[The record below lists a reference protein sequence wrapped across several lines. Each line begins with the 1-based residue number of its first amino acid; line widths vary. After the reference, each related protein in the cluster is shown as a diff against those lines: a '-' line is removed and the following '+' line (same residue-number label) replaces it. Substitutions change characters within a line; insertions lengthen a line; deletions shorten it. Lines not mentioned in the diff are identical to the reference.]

1 MRSLG
6 EDPMTTAPT
15 TSYYLRRLPA
25 DLSREL
31 RLHALRN
38 GSTMR
43 AEIIEA
49 IRRYLAAAA
58 ATEQGT

>member
-1 MRSLG
+1 
-6 EDPMTTAPT
+6 MTTAPT

>member
-1 MRSLG
+1 
-6 EDPMTTAPT
+6 MTTAPT
-15 TSYYLRRLPA
+15 TSYYLRRFPA

-31 RLHALRN
+31 RLHALRT

-49 IRRYLAAAA
+49 IRRYLAAAT
-58 ATEQGT
+58 TEQGT